1 MNIGDEKTHSF
12 YETGL
17 FQRVSQLLLPM
28 IVDMTKTEFILR
40 GSRQRLSTLIESPIL
55 AINNFQVSQFT
66 TAAKSLRVTI
76 DDKLD

>member
-28 IVDMTKTEFILR
+28 IVVMTKIEFVLR
-40 GSRQRLSTLIESPIL
+40 GSRQRLNTLTESVL
-55 AINNFQVSQFT
+55 LTINNFQVSQVT
-66 TAAKSLRVTI
+66 TAKSPGVTTI
-76 DDKLD
+76 DNKLD

>member
-28 IVDMTKTEFILR
+28 VVDMTKTEFMLR
-40 GSRQRLSTLIESPIL
+40 GSRQRLCTLIESPIL
-55 AINNFQVSQFT
+55 EINNFQVSQFT
-66 TAAKSLRVTI
+66 TAKSLRVAI
-76 DDKLD
+76 DNKLD